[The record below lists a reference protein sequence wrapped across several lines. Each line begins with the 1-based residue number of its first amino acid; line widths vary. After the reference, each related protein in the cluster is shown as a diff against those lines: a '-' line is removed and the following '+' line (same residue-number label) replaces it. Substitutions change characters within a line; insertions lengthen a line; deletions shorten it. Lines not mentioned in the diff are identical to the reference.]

1 MTSSRNISIAAH
13 IIPESGLT
21 LQTPLWQQALSEAFT
36 QPAALLDYL
45 GIERDNISV
54 EFGSKFSMRVPRGF
68 AALMRRGD
76 QEDPLLRQIL
86 PLQDESL
93 HAQGFSRNPVGDLE
107 AHAVPGLLHKYH
119 GRALLITTGACA
131 IHCRYCFRRHYPYE
145 NGSATPRQW
154 EMLLAYLREHPTI
167 NEVILSGGDPLMLS
181 DEKLGRWMQ
190 QLSEIPHLQRL
201 RLHSRLPVVL
211 PERITPELLAH
222 LRENR
227 LKSVLVIH
235 ANHPRELSNRVT
247 EKLKALQKAGVLL
260 LNQSVLLRGVND
272 QTAVLVELSERL
284 FEAGVMPYY
293 LHLLDRVEGAAHFE
307 VEQERI
313 RALYSGML
321 SRLPGYMVPK
331 LVRETAGETS
341 KRPEGF
347 DLSEQTSIHSDSCQT
362 TSQ

>member
-1 MTSSRNISIAAH
+1 M
-13 IIPESGLT
+13 
-21 LQTPLWQQALSEAFT
+21 QTPLWQQALSDAFT
-36 QPAALLDYL
+36 RPKALLDYL
-45 GIERDNISV
+45 GIEQDSIPV
-54 EFGSKFSMRVPRGF
+54 EFSSEFSMRVPRGF
-68 AALMRRGD
+68 ADLMRRGD
-76 QEDPLLRQIL
+76 PGDPLLRQVL
-86 PLQDESL
+86 PLQNESV
-93 HAQGFSRNPVGDLE
+93 HVQGFSRNPVGDLE
-107 AHAVPGLLHKYH
+107 AHAVTGLLHKYH

-154 EMLLAYLREHPTI
+154 EALLAYLREHPTI
-167 NEVILSGGDPLMLS
+167 NEVILSGGDPLMLG

-211 PERITPELLAH
+211 PERITPELLTH
-222 LRENR
+222 LRKNP
-227 LKSVLVIH
+227 LQSVLVIH
-235 ANHPRELSNRVT
+235 TNHPRELSGRVT
-247 EKLKALQKAGVLL
+247 GKLKALQMAGVLL

-307 VEQERI
+307 VEQARI
-313 RALYSGML
+313 HTLYSGLL

-331 LVRETAGETS
+331 LVRETAGDAS

-347 DLSEQTSIHSDSCQT
+347 DLSEQKPHWIT
-362 TSQ
+362 

>member
-1 MTSSRNISIAAH
+1 M
-13 IIPESGLT
+13 
-21 LQTPLWQQALSEAFT
+21 QTPLWQQALSEAFT
-36 QPAALLDYL
+36 RPKALLDYL
-45 GIERDNISV
+45 GIEQDSIPV
-54 EFGSKFSMRVPRGF
+54 EFSSEFSMRVPRGF
-68 AALMRRGD
+68 ADLMKRGD
-76 QEDPLLRQIL
+76 PGDPLLRQVL
-86 PLQDESL
+86 PLQNESV
-93 HAQGFSRNPVGDLE
+93 HVQGFSRNPVGDLE
-107 AHAVPGLLHKYH
+107 AHAVTGLLHKYH

-154 EMLLAYLREHPTI
+154 EALLAYLREHPTI
-167 NEVILSGGDPLMLS
+167 NEVILSGGDPLMLG

-211 PERITPELLAH
+211 PERITPELLTH

-235 ANHPRELSNRVT
+235 ANHPRELSCKVT
-247 EKLKALQKAGVLL
+247 GKLKALQKTGLLL

-272 QTAVLVELSERL
+272 QTAVLAKLSERL

-307 VEQERI
+307 VEQARI
-313 RALYSGML
+313 HTLYSGLL
-321 SRLPGYMVPK
+321 SQLPGYMIPK
-331 LVRETAGETS
+331 LVRETAGEAS

-347 DLSEQTSIHSDSCQT
+347 DLSEQANDIKS
-362 TSQ
+362 

>member
-21 LQTPLWQQALSEAFT
+21 LQTPLWQQALSDAFT
-36 QPAALLDYL
+36 RPKALLDYL
-45 GIERDNISV
+45 GIEQDSIPV
-54 EFGSKFSMRVPRGF
+54 EFSSEFSMRVPRGF
-68 AALMRRGD
+68 ADLMRRGD
-76 QEDPLLRQIL
+76 PGDPLLRQVL
-86 PLQDESL
+86 PLQNESV
-93 HAQGFSRNPVGDLE
+93 HVQGFSRNPVGDLE
-107 AHAVPGLLHKYH
+107 AHAVTGLLHKYH

-154 EMLLAYLREHPTI
+154 EALLAYLREHPTI
-167 NEVILSGGDPLMLS
+167 NEVILSGGDPLMLG

-211 PERITPELLAH
+211 PERITPELLTH
-222 LRENR
+222 LRKNP
-227 LKSVLVIH
+227 LQSVLVIH
-235 ANHPRELSNRVT
+235 TNHPRELSGRVT
-247 EKLKALQKAGVLL
+247 GKLKALQMAGVLL

-307 VEQERI
+307 VEQARI
-313 RALYSGML
+313 HTLYSGLL

-331 LVRETAGETS
+331 LVRETAGDAS

-347 DLSEQTSIHSDSCQT
+347 DLSEQKPHWIT
-362 TSQ
+362 